1 MADDYFTKAEKIKQ
15 KVRNLDWEKKIKL
28 LEKDFEDKKFSKE
41 EFLDKKRQVYSEV
54 LDQMSEINQEKM
66 KLNKDHSAEPIEDDY
81 LSDEDLE
88 IFQEQLTPF
97 QYMSLT
103 KDYLGEFDSQ
113 DIVFSDD
120 FRKFENLENFV
131 HWECVKKIEKLRIH
145 NNYFSCEFMDK
156 NELVIKDIACL
167 NELSKL
173 EELVFDD
180 EGNLGDRIKVD
191 YFSSKQLSN
200 IKQLEI
206 HGLWDLSFLQNSFS
220 DNHNIYETLE
230 IIKNDLKT
238 LERAVYSGSIE
249 ATTSTNEQS
258 NIELDSNSEDVLTRH
273 LLKLSEVEDQFR
285 QLTNKFEEINFKLD
299 KLSNRLSKIQADNQ
313 IRFQDIESAITSGAI
328 TTQLSSKP
336 KTDSKSEILPGSS
349 QPQDL
354 GSISY
359 KDTETSETSQQIQS
373 VNTTATVL
381 TETFQAEEKILPQE
395 LSPKKQYEFATS
407 FLKVGDYSTAERAF
421 REFVLSN
428 SEHELAGS
436 AQYWYAETF
445 RIRQLY
451 TDAASAYLEGYQKYP
466 KGNKAPINLLK
477 LGVSMVQIGEKD
489 QGCKMIN
496 GVELQYP
503 KANQSVIQKAKY
515 ESKKFECIKED
526 S

>member
-1 MADDYFTKAEKIKQ
+1 MKFI
-15 KVRNLDWEKKIKL
+15 LKL
-28 LEKDFEDKKFSKE
+28 IFI
-41 EFLDKKRQVYSEV
+41 V
-54 LDQMSEINQEKM
+54 LFN
-66 KLNKDHSAEPIEDDY
+66 
-81 LSDEDLE
+81 
-88 IFQEQLTPF
+88 
-97 QYMSLT
+97 
-103 KDYLGEFDSQ
+103 
-113 DIVFSDD
+113 
-120 FRKFENLENFV
+120 
-131 HWECVKKIEKLRIH
+131 
-145 NNYFSCEFMDK
+145 
-156 NELVIKDIACL
+156 
-167 NELSKL
+167 
-173 EELVFDD
+173 
-180 EGNLGDRIKVD
+180 
-191 YFSSKQLSN
+191 
-200 IKQLEI
+200 
-206 HGLWDLSFLQNSFS
+206 LSFLQNSFS

-249 ATTSTNEQS
+249 IKTSANEQS

-313 IRFQDIESAITSGAI
+313 IRFQDIESSISSGES

-336 KTDSKSEILPGSS
+336 KTDVTKSEILPGSS

-354 GSISY
+354 GTISY

-373 VNTTATVL
+373 VDTTATVV
-381 TETFQAEEKILPQE
+381 TETFQAEEKILPQD
-395 LSPKKQYEFATS
+395 LSPEKQYEFATS

-466 KGNKAPINLLK
+466 KGTKAPINLLK

>member
-1 MADDYFTKAEKIKQ
+1 MRFA
-15 KVRNLDWEKKIKL
+15 LKL
-28 LEKDFEDKKFSKE
+28 TII
-41 EFLDKKRQVYSEV
+41 V
-54 LDQMSEINQEKM
+54 LFN
-66 KLNKDHSAEPIEDDY
+66 
-81 LSDEDLE
+81 
-88 IFQEQLTPF
+88 
-97 QYMSLT
+97 
-103 KDYLGEFDSQ
+103 
-113 DIVFSDD
+113 
-120 FRKFENLENFV
+120 
-131 HWECVKKIEKLRIH
+131 
-145 NNYFSCEFMDK
+145 
-156 NELVIKDIACL
+156 
-167 NELSKL
+167 
-173 EELVFDD
+173 
-180 EGNLGDRIKVD
+180 
-191 YFSSKQLSN
+191 
-200 IKQLEI
+200 
-206 HGLWDLSFLQNSFS
+206 LSFLQNSFS

-249 ATTSTNEQS
+249 IKTSANEQS
-258 NIELDSNSEDVLTRH
+258 NIDLDSNSEDVLTRH

-313 IRFQDIESAITSGAI
+313 IRFQDIETVISSSEN

-336 KTDSKSEILPGSS
+336 KTDLTKNEILPGSS

-359 KDTETSETSQQIQS
+359 KDNETSETSQQIQS
-373 VNTTATVL
+373 VDTTATVV
-381 TETFQAEEKILPQE
+381 TETFQAEEKILPQD
-395 LSPKKQYEFATS
+395 LSPEKQYEFATS

-466 KGNKAPINLLK
+466 KGAKAPINLLK

>member
-1 MADDYFTKAEKIKQ
+1 MRFTL
-15 KVRNLDWEKKIKL
+15 KVILLILFNL
-28 LEKDFEDKKFSKE
+28 
-41 EFLDKKRQVYSEV
+41 
-54 LDQMSEINQEKM
+54 
-66 KLNKDHSAEPIEDDY
+66 
-81 LSDEDLE
+81 
-88 IFQEQLTPF
+88 IF
-97 QYMSLT
+97 
-103 KDYLGEFDSQ
+103 
-113 DIVFSDD
+113 
-120 FRKFENLENFV
+120 
-131 HWECVKKIEKLRIH
+131 C
-145 NNYFSCEFMDK
+145 
-156 NELVIKDIACL
+156 
-167 NELSKL
+167 
-173 EELVFDD
+173 
-180 EGNLGDRIKVD
+180 
-191 YFSSKQLSN
+191 
-200 IKQLEI
+200 
-206 HGLWDLSFLQNSFS
+206 QNSFS

-249 ATTSTNEQS
+249 ISASTNQQS
-258 NIELDSNSEDVLTRH
+258 NIDLDGNSEDVLTRH
-273 LLKLSEVEDQFR
+273 LLKLSEVEGQFR

-313 IRFQDIESAITSGAI
+313 IRFQDIESSISSGDI

-336 KTDSKSEILPGSS
+336 KTDTTKSEILPGSS

-354 GSISY
+354 GTISY

-373 VNTTATVL
+373 VDTTATVV
-381 TETFQAEEKILPQE
+381 TETFQAEEKILPQD
-395 LSPKKQYEFATS
+395 LSPEKQYEFATS

-466 KGNKAPINLLK
+466 KGTKAPINLLK